1 MTIPLES
8 EARSSREPL
17 LEVHDLQTHFFTRR
31 GVGKA
36 VDGVS
41 FTVKRGETLG
51 LVGESGSGKS
61 MTCLSI
67 VRLNPKPSSRI
78 VSGEVRFRGTDLL
91 HIPED
96 EMRAYRGR
104 HIAMITQ
111 DPGAA
116 LNPVF
121 TIGDQVMES
130 LRLRDDRPRGEV
142 LRDKAIA
149 LLKLLRIPAPESRLK
164 SYPHQFSGGM
174 RQRVVGAIAM
184 SRDPELI
191 IADEPT
197 TALDATIQAAYLEV
211 LKDLQRRYNLA
222 IILVTHDF
230 SIVASMCDRVAVMY
244 AGQIV
249 ESADKQT
256 LFARSG
262 HPYTTALL
270 SSVPDVQVSVKR
282 LPSIEGQPPSIF
294 SPPSG
299 CRFHPR
305 CPLRKRLGNPARCAD
320 EAPAIREL
328 RTGQLVRC
336 HFAEENRQTPL
347 PEDLVAPASG
357 VAAPPPS

>member
-1 MTIPLES
+1 VSFPVES
-8 EARSSREPL
+8 EARSSREAL
-17 LEVHDLQTHFFTRR
+17 LDVRDLQTHFVTRR
-31 GVGKA
+31 GVGKP

-67 VRLNPKPSSRI
+67 VRLHPRPASRI
-78 VSGEVRFRGTDLL
+78 VGGEVRFRGVNLL
-91 HIPED
+91 TVPED
-96 EMRAYRGR
+96 EMRTYRGR
-104 HIAMITQ
+104 HIAFITQ

-121 TIGDQVMES
+121 TIGDQLMES
-130 LRLRDDRPRGEV
+130 LKLRDDRPRGGT
-142 LRDKAIA
+142 LRSKAID
-149 LLKLLRIPAPESRLK
+149 LLKLLRIPAPESRLR

-174 RQRVVGAIAM
+174 RQRAVGAIAM

-211 LKDLQRRYNLA
+211 LKDLQQRYRLA

-230 SIVASMCDRVAVMY
+230 SIVAQMCDRVAVMY

-249 ESADKQT
+249 EMADKAT
-256 LFARSG
+256 LFAHAG

-270 SSVPDVQVSVKR
+270 TSVPDVQVAVKR

-294 SPPSG
+294 EPPSG

-305 CPLRKRLGNPARCAD
+305 CPLRQRLGNPARCAN
-320 EAPAIREL
+320 EAPALREL
-328 RTGQLVRC
+328 RSGQTVRC
-336 HFAEENRQTPL
+336 HFAEENRQ
-347 PEDLVAPASG
+347 APVDASAG
-357 VAAPPPS
+357 TSGAKTAA